1 MKCFG
6 TDGGHNLASAFAK
19 SFPFADQLRCFTHSE
34 RNVEERLNTLP
45 ARERNI
51 IIQDIFGRVEG
62 THKHER
68 LVHAADTDI
77 FTVLTEFI
85 KDKWNSIEL
94 ANLYASIEESSFHS
108 WFVKNIARYI
118 GKYMVTNNRGRNGL
132 SCDFSTN
139 ESESLNAKLRRETNY
154 RANEL
159 ELFLRIVK
167 DVYDTQEEENR
178 QAFIGE
184 GDLEMSDFFR
194 NFSKCESYYHLT
206 TEQRRSL
213 ENSFYKTN
221 ISDSQK
227 QLAQKDSSFS
237 IPGIDNS
244 HSNNIIHKADSIID
258 NDSVVPFTAQ
268 LCLYHV
274 INLQGGRPHF
284 VEECKDGGFV
294 CDNRGKR
301 YGFIGFNCSGV
312 CSHTAAVAK
321 YSGKFNAYM
330 QYLDKRVRGKSLEI

>member
-1 MKCFG
+1 M
-6 TDGGHNLASAFAK
+6 
-19 SFPFADQLRCFTHSE
+19 RCLIHSK

-184 GDLEMSDFFR
+184 GDFEMSDFFR
-194 NFSKCESYYHLT
+194 NFSKGESYYLLT
-206 TEQRRSL
+206 TEQRKSL
-213 ENSFYKTN
+213 ETSFYKTS
-221 ISDSQK
+221 ISDSQN
-227 QLAQKDSSFS
+227 QQPKDSCFS
-237 IPGIDNS
+237 ISGIDNS
-244 HSNNIIHKADSIID
+244 RSDNIIHKADSIID
-258 NDSVVPFTAQ
+258 NDVVVLFTAQ
-268 LCLYHV
+268 LGSYHV
-274 INLQGGRPHF
+274 INLQGGRSHF
-284 VEECKDGGFV
+284 VE
-294 CDNRGKR
+294 
-301 YGFIGFNCSGV
+301 
-312 CSHTAAVAK
+312 
-321 YSGKFNAYM
+321 
-330 QYLDKRVRGKSLEI
+330 